1 MGLTSS
7 NAPATAHASHRAY
20 SLEAEIQPVQIV
32 RRQLHHRTLQPCL
45 TAGTTRSVTRCRPAR
60 LESSGARAARG
71 ARWRSRLGGRTFP
84 PPHRTAIAAFLC
96 ARPKPTVKSSRQYVG
111 EIPYS
116 SAAPCLATQLSHS
129 LTPCLNQIARHQQG
143 KLGKVNWTLISVV
156 ATMTTAPCLG
166 TSMPSPD
173 LDKLGCR
180 HDARKARL
188 WLGHDAREAL
198 RLRRLLIDSVGLPA

>member
-1 MGLTSS
+1 VL
-7 NAPATAHASHRAY
+7 APPAVPDGGPALADGH
-20 SLEAEIQPVQIV
+20 SL
-32 RRQLHHRTLQPCL
+32 L
-45 TAGTTRSVTRCRPAR
+45 
-60 LESSGARAARG
+60 
-71 ARWRSRLGGRTFP
+71 
-84 PPHRTAIAAFLC
+84 RTALRSHAFLC

-143 KLGKVNWTLISVV
+143 KPGKVNWTLISVV

-198 RLRRLLIDSVGLPA
+198 RLRRLLIDSVGLPAGFGDALEIGIRQRIDIAVAE

>member
-32 RRQLHHRTLQPCL
+32 RRQLYHRTLQPCL

-84 PPHRTAIAAFLC
+84 PPHRTAIACVFV
-96 ARPKPTVKSSRQYVG
+96 RSTETYGQKQSTVRRGNSLFVRS
-111 EIPYS
+111 
-116 SAAPCLATQLSHS
+116 TLSGDSIVS
-129 LTPCLNQIARHQQG
+129 LTDSLSQSNREP
-143 KLGKVNWTLISVV
+143 GKVNWTLISVV

>member
-1 MGLTSS
+1 VLYGALILGLRSS

-32 RRQLHHRTLQPCL
+32 RRQLYHRTLQPCL

-84 PPHRTAIAAFLC
+84 PPHRTAIACVFV
-96 ARPKPTVKSSRQYVG
+96 RSTETYGQKQSTVRRGNSLFVRS
-111 EIPYS
+111 
-116 SAAPCLATQLSHS
+116 TLSGDS
-129 LTPCLNQIARHQQG
+129 CLNQIARHQQG
-143 KLGKVNWTLISVV
+143 KPGKVNWTVISEV

-166 TSMPSPD
+166 T
-173 LDKLGCR
+173 LN
-180 HDARKARL
+180 A
-188 WLGHDAREAL
+188 
-198 RLRRLLIDSVGLPA
+198 

>member
-1 MGLTSS
+1 M
-7 NAPATAHASHRAY
+7 
-20 SLEAEIQPVQIV
+20 
-32 RRQLHHRTLQPCL
+32 RRQLYHRTLQPCH

-84 PPHRTAIAAFLC
+84 PPHRTAIACVFV
-96 ARPKPTVKSSRQYVG
+96 RSTETYGQKQSTVRRGNSLFVRS
-111 EIPYS
+111 
-116 SAAPCLATQLSHS
+116 TLSGDS
-129 LTPCLNQIARHQQG
+129 CLNQIARHQQG
-143 KLGKVNWTLISVV
+143 RPGKVNWTLISVV

-180 HDARKARL
+180 HNARKARL

-198 RLRRLLIDSVGLPA
+198 RLIRLLIDSVGLAAGFGDALEIGIRQRIDIAVAE